1 MYNTILLAVELQHW
15 KRYSAHAMAAR
26 DVAITLAR
34 GNADTLHVLSVYTY
48 HRAPTPTLL
57 AARGADRQ
65 DALSWQTDDL
75 MHQKI
80 EAYTAPLKQEAFDV
94 HIILRAGKP
103 RDVILQAARNLRAD
117 LLVVG
122 THSHRGVID
131 VALGGTARQLS
142 RDAPCPVVLV
152 SPQIETQR
160 NGLNRMDRKPCRNT
174 G

>member
-1 MYNTILLAVELQHW
+1 MMSE
-15 KRYSAHAMAAR
+15 
-26 DVAITLAR
+26 
-34 GNADTLHVLSVYTY
+34 
-48 HRAPTPTLL
+48 
-57 AARGADRQ
+57 
-65 DALSWQTDDL
+65 QTDDF
-75 MHQKI
+75 MRQKI

-122 THSHRGVID
+122 THSQRGGID

-152 SPQIETQR
+152 APKIETPREGFSRAQ
-160 NGLNRMDRKPCRNT
+160 GADGIAPP
-174 G
+174 